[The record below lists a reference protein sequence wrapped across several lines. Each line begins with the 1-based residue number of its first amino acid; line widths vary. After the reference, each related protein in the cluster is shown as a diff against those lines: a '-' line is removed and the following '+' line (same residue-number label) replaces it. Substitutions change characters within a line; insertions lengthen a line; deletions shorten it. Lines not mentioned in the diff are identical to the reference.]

1 MIPTITTHGEG
12 NLFLEDEMPFNL
24 SIETIFVPPGKSQP
38 TAATEQAELFPANP
52 QEAAA

>member
-12 NLFLEDEMPFNL
+12 NLFLEEEMPFNL
-24 SIETIFVPPGKSQP
+24 TSETIFAPPGKSPP
-38 TAATEQAELFPANP
+38 TPATEQAELFPANP